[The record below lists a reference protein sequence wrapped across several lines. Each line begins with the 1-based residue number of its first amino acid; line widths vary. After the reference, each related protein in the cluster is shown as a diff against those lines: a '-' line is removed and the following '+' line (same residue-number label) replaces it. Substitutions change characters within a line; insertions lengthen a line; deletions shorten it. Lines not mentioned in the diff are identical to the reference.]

1 TEAEAKAW
9 PVGRTE
15 GTLYRYDQPNAVREP
30 GMRFLLPPN
39 ALYDDTWL
47 KTSVA
52 AAPARAYAPL
62 FMIQDPSTPLQLA
75 GELALDVTREIPAD
89 LGPKLLVVRMS
100 GTRPIAEGGSFAN
113 GQVTANVRTLGK
125 FTVMADTTP
134 PVLTPIGL
142 HADMKGRK
150 GFQVRVRDDLSG
162 IDQWMAK
169 LDGKWILMEYEPK
182 SNMLEHTFDVH
193 SDAPGMRSFELE
205 VTDERG

>member
-1 TEAEAKAW
+1 HANAYMDYGLFKEKNMHYNRCYKLPNNRLDVYGGAITPGRITVEPGKDHAVQVIAKDRSGNTSRLTFVLQGATEAEAKAW

-62 FMIQDPSTPLQLA
+62 FTIQDPNTPLQLA
-75 GELALDVTREIPAD
+75 GELTLDVTREIPAD

-134 PVLTPIGL
+134 PVLT
-142 HADMKGRK
+142 
-150 GFQVRVRDDLSG
+150 
-162 IDQWMAK
+162 
-169 LDGKWILMEYEPK
+169 
-182 SNMLEHTFDVH
+182 
-193 SDAPGMRSFELE
+193 
-205 VTDERG
+205 